1 MINILRTIRK
11 LKPSVEPGSIVESGD
26 VMDLVVSSIVLFSG
40 SNKIISTLTSFTFSV
55 ELFKIMPSIPVKPV
69 GLSITVM
76 FDIERFIL
84 SGNGGTD
91 PTGPCDCA

>member
-1 MINILRTIRK
+1 
-11 LKPSVEPGSIVESGD
+11 
-26 VMDLVVSSIVLFSG
+26 
-40 SNKIISTLTSFTFSV
+40 
-55 ELFKIMPSIPVKPV
+55 MPSIPVKPV

-91 PTGPCDCA
+91 PTGPCCSCALTTGRDTANKIMNNAEIVKLLIFCTIVFL

>member
-1 MINILRTIRK
+1 
-11 LKPSVEPGSIVESGD
+11 
-26 VMDLVVSSIVLFSG
+26 MDLVVSSIVLFSG

-91 PTGPCDCA
+91 PTGPCCSCA